1 MTALTQ
7 YVRLESSGIWRPD
20 PEGQRRD
27 VSVAFGDATLVIIDQ
42 AGRPLSHWSLAA
54 VERLN
59 PGTRPALYAPDIS
72 QGEDLEIADDLMIDA
87 IEKVRR
93 SISKGQP
100 RPGRLR
106 NSGIALGMSLLLGLA
121 IFWLPGALTRQ
132 TLSVVAP
139 GKRSEIGATLL
150 GHIQRLTG
158 PTCRQAQGTQ
168 ALAQLKDRVLGPAW
182 TGQIVVLPEGLDTT
196 LALPG
201 GIIVLGRDLIEQ
213 TQDPAVIAG
222 HILAAA
228 STATRADPLEAILTE
243 AGLLTTM
250 RMLTTGNLPVDVL
263 QSHAARLLDTDTPRP
278 EAEEVVASFIAAGVP
293 MTPWAYSLDITG
305 ETVLDLI
312 EADPLT
318 GRTAP
323 VILSDSD
330 WISLQGICAQ

>member
-27 VSVAFGDATLVIIDQ
+27 VGVAFGDATLVIIDQ
-42 AGRPLSHWSLAA
+42 AGRPLTHWSLAA

-59 PGTRPALYAPDIS
+59 PGTRPALFAPDTGA
-72 QGEDLEIADDLMIDA
+72 GEDLEIADDLMIDA

-106 NSGIALGMSLLLGLA
+106 NSGVALGMSLLLGLA

-168 ALAQLKDRVLGPAW
+168 ALAQLKDRVLGTAW
-182 TGQIVVLPEGLDTT
+182 TGQLVVLPEGLDST

-201 GIIVLGRDLIEQ
+201 GIIVLDRDLIEQ
-213 TQDPAVIAG
+213 TEDPAVVAG

-228 STATRADPLEAILTE
+228 SIARRDDPLEAILTE
-243 AGLLTTM
+243 AGLITTM
-250 RMLTTGNLPVDVL
+250 RMLTTGDLPADVL
-263 QSHAARLLDTDTPRP
+263 QSHAALLLASPAPRP
-278 EAEEVVASFIAAGVP
+278 DADSVIALFAAAGVP
-293 MTPWAYSLDITG
+293 MTLGPILLILQVKLSLT
-305 ETVLDLI
+305 
-312 EADPLT
+312 
-318 GRTAP
+318 
-323 VILSDSD
+323 
-330 WISLQGICAQ
+330 